1 MPAVTG
7 SGESVL
13 LSDKSADAPTVVV
26 ALARLFAL
34 FGSLVED
41 ATPAVLVIVLLAPNP
56 TETVAVSVALA
67 PAFTVPRLQGKEAQ
81 PPCEEVSETKVTP
94 LGKVSVTFTLVA
106 FEGPKFATVRTYVKF

>member
-1 MPAVTG
+1 MLSARFAEVLTVVLALA
-7 SGESVL
+7 VL
-13 LSDKSADAPTVVV
+13 L
-26 ALARLFAL
+26 AL
-34 FGSLVED
+34 FGSPVLEL
-41 ATPAVLVIVLLAPNP
+41 TPAVLVIVPVVLGL
-56 TETVAVSVALA
+56 TVTVAVMVALA

>member
-26 ALARLFAL
+26 IVAVLLAE

-41 ATPAVLVIVLLAPNP
+41 ATPAVLVIVPVVLGL
-56 TETVAVSVALA
+56 TVTVAVMVALA
-67 PAFTVPRLQGKEAQ
+67 PAFTVPRMQGKAAQ
-81 PPCEEVSETKVTP
+81 PP
-94 LGKVSVTFTLVA
+94 
-106 FEGPKFATVRTYVKF
+106 